1 MTDVENALSVAGRGE
16 LRRALAATTDPYINA
31 IPKVELHIHIEG
43 IISADLKWRFSQRN
57 GQAIPNPRT
66 GQPFSSLDELRDS
79 HDTLKPRTGNR
90 MDNSE
95 ETLSFFEAYYG
106 GFEVLK
112 TQEDY
117 YDLAMNYY
125 EHAAAMNVRYAEI
138 FFDPQGHT
146 RVGTSW
152 ETMMEGFRRAQR
164 KAEEA
169 LNVKSAWIMCFLR
182 DESPESAREHYEAAL
197 KYRDMIVGIGLDS
210 NEVDRP
216 PSLFDEIFVRARND
230 GFRLTAHCDVGKS
243 YPLEHIHQ
251 VASSIADTGADRI
264 DHGLNAAGDANLMN
278 LIKEKNLGMTI
289 CPWSYIRHQP
299 LDEVFQR
306 IRALFDVGI
315 MIAIASDDPAFME
328 DTWVLENLL
337 VVRKYCGFTNLEI
350 QRLAENAIK
359 MCWASEDAKRH
370 MLRELYDIDPGT

>member
-16 LRRALAATTDPYINA
+16 LRRALAATTDPYINT

-106 GFEVLK
+106 GFEALK

-117 YDLAMNYY
+117 YDLAMDYY

-146 RVGTSW
+146 RVGTRW

-164 KAEEA
+164 KAEED
-169 LNVKSAWIMCFLR
+169 LNVSLVSSQPRFL
-182 DESPESAREHYEAAL
+182 
-197 KYRDMIVGIGLDS
+197 
-210 NEVDRP
+210 
-216 PSLFDEIFVRARND
+216 
-230 GFRLTAHCDVGKS
+230 LTAHC
-243 YPLEHIHQ
+243 
-251 VASSIADTGADRI
+251 R
-264 DHGLNAAGDANLMN
+264 
-278 LIKEKNLGMTI
+278 
-289 CPWSYIRHQP
+289 
-299 LDEVFQR
+299 
-306 IRALFDVGI
+306 
-315 MIAIASDDPAFME
+315 
-328 DTWVLENLL
+328 
-337 VVRKYCGFTNLEI
+337 
-350 QRLAENAIK
+350 
-359 MCWASEDAKRH
+359 
-370 MLRELYDIDPGT
+370 